1 MARILVIDDSPTDL
15 HAIKAI
21 LEPEGHQ
28 LIEAADGEQGIE
40 KARGSRPDL
49 ILMDIVM
56 PGMNG
61 FQATRRLNRDADTAS
76 IPVIMVSSKDQATDR
91 IWAKR
96 QGAVD
101 YIAKP
106 VEKEELLEK
115 IRAALGG

>member
-15 HAIKAI
+15 HAIRSI
-21 LEPEGHQ
+21 LEGEGHQ
-28 LIEAADGEQGIE
+28 LIEAGDGEQGLE
-40 KARGSRPDL
+40 QARSAHPDL

-61 FQATRRLNRDADTAS
+61 FQATRRLNRDAETAS

-91 IWAKR
+91 IWAQR

-106 VEKEELLEK
+106 VERDELLQK
-115 IRAALGG
+115 VRAVLGG

>member
-1 MARILVIDDSPTDL
+1 MARILVIDDSPTDI
-15 HAIKAI
+15 HAIKSI
-21 LEPEGHQ
+21 LEKEGHQ
-28 LIEAADGEQGIE
+28 LLEATNGESGIE
-40 KARGSRPDL
+40 QAKQAHPDL

-61 FQATRRLNRDADTAS
+61 FQATRRLNRDSDTAS

-106 VEKEELLEK
+106 VERGELLEK
-115 IRAALGG
+115 IKSVLGG